1 MYLRYNILESKTVK
15 YVCPQDIYILAE
27 EHQVNDTQ

>member
-1 MYLRYNILESKTVK
+1 MYVRYNILESETDK

-27 EHQVNDTQ
+27 EYQANNKQ